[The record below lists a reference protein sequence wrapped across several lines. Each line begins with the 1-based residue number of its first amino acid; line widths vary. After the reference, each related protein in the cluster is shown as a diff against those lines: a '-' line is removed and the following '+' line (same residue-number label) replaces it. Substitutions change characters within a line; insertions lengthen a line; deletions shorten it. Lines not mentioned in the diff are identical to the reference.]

1 MTCSRWTSVQRL
13 HSRVQ
18 VVHVLSARIGFNFV
32 GCVPVL
38 LCCAGIDDQLDL
50 VIKQSVLPEALHQEQ
65 PMTPQQLISAFTD
78 ARAPAA
84 AEGEEAV
91 QPYQYF
97 VMALEV
103 AERFSDTE
111 VRRTAQCSGRDLLP
125 AAHNLTVPKRA
136 RPANRICPCSP
147 HFGCLPIFLHAYTTT
162 RLPARP
168 PTCRPIGGR
177 LRVAAANS
185 RRDAVAPGGSVALP
199 GRQG

>member
-111 VRRTAQCSGRDLLP
+111 VRRTAQCSGRDLCPLP
-125 AAHNLTVPKRA
+125 TISQCRNVLA
-136 RPANRICPCSP
+136 
-147 HFGCLPIFLHAYTTT
+147 LPIAFALAHPILAAC
-162 RLPARP
+162 LSSCMPIRP
-168 PTCRPIGGR
+168 PVCPPAHLLAGR
-177 LRVAAANS
+177 
-185 RRDAVAPGGSVALP
+185 
-199 GRQG
+199 